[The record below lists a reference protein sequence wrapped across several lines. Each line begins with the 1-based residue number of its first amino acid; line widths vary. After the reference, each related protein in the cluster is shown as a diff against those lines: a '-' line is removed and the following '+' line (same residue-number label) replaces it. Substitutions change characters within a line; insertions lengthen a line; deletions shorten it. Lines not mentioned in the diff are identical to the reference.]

1 MEKTKFIQIFE
12 SVKRNSKNKN
22 RKCMHENCNENA
34 IKSHVLQ
41 KNGIL
46 KEISVK
52 NHLFQFNNTSSFE
65 IEEKGKFEL
74 KRVGINDVYTFPGF
88 CKNHDA
94 KIFSPIE
101 NQKNINLETDLSI
114 CLFSYRTLC
123 QEIRRKEIAL
133 DIANGML
140 ETNYNIKLIL
150 YLTDFKNGLM
160 NGIKNLNFFK
170 REFEKLINGQENNFI
185 FKICEIP
192 KIDIC
197 ISGPLNIYDKEN
209 PLTET
214 HNENLEVTNNTFTT
228 SVLNI
233 FPYKEKSF
241 VMIAQHKD
249 FECNWTNKV
258 FNIFQTGNQKII
270 LKLISDL
277 VTTRFEFWCISPT
290 LKESI
295 EKEKLTEL
303 FKIWESEV
311 LNFDFEIKNK
321 FNLFE

>member
-1 MEKTKFIQIFE
+1 MNKTEFIQIVE

-52 NHLFQFNNTSSFE
+52 NHLFQFNNVSSFQVD
-65 IEEKGKFEL
+65 EKGKYEL

-88 CKNHDA
+88 CKNHDS

-101 NQKNINLETDLSI
+101 NKGIIDIKTDLSI

-123 QEIRRKEIAL
+123 HEIRRKEIAL
-133 DIANGML
+133 DIANGIL
-140 ETNYNIKLIL
+140 ETNYNIMLIL
-150 YLTDFKNGLM
+150 YLTDFKNGLL
-160 NGIKNLNFFK
+160 NGIKNLTFFK
-170 REFEKLINGQENNFI
+170 QEFEKVINGQENNFV

-214 HNENLEVTNNTFTT
+214 HNKKLEVTNNPFTT

-241 VMIAQHKD
+241 VMISQHKD
-249 FECNWTNKV
+249 YECNWTNNL
-258 FNIFQTGNQKII
+258 FNMFKTGHQNLIS
-270 LKLISDL
+270 KLISDL
-277 VTTRFEFWCISPT
+277 VSTRFEFWCISPS
-290 LKESI
+290 LKDSI
-295 EKEKLTEL
+295 
-303 FKIWESEV
+303 
-311 LNFDFEIKNK
+311 
-321 FNLFE
+321 